1 MKDMSRLSKLVD
13 DTEMKARLEH
23 MATDGF
29 EEEVRGKQ
37 LSVLAV
43 LEAFPA
49 VMIPFHVFLSLLPPM
64 RVRQ

>member
-1 MKDMSRLSKLVD
+1 MKDVAGLSKLVD
-13 DTEMKARLEH
+13 DPDVKVRLEH

-29 EEEVRGKQ
+29 EEEVRGKH
-37 LSVLAV
+37 LSVLAI

>member
-1 MKDMSRLSKLVD
+1 MARLGKLVD
-13 DTEMKARLEH
+13 DADVKARLEH

-29 EEEVRGKQ
+29 EEEVRDKQ
-37 LSVLAV
+37 LSVLAI

-49 VMIPFHVFLSLLPPM
+49 IMMPFHVFLSLLPPM